1 MWFTYV
7 IYFLINFNMFRNCL
21 ERPETFAQQKKGRE
35 ETSVYFRKFQ
45 NQNLKLGQAIN
56 INICFNG

>member
-1 MWFTYV
+1 
-7 IYFLINFNMFRNCL
+7 MFRNCL

-56 INICFNG
+56 IHICFDG